1 MEDKKIDPAE
11 MQIAASKILANGEAY
26 FKLFEKHIPVG
37 YGENSTILLYK
48 IDNMSCIAKIVDMN
62 NSAKYI
68 VVTNDATAAALRI
81 VLNKSINVD
90 YLKDFD
96 FEKNDMKFDCIIM
109 NPPYSRNLHLK
120 ILAEAIKHLKDE
132 KSVCV
137 NLSPVRWLQDPLA
150 KYKKTSDLKRFEES
164 VAKHLTDVNVL
175 FPKEMTNT
183 FNAAFNTDIGI
194 YCAKANKLDTCFD
207 YEHLANSQN
216 KDVDFT
222 RAIFNKTYGKV
233 KDGIGNHITIFNKR
247 PTKNYIFIV
256 MIGGHIHRGIEQ
268 TVLSF
273 VRTNYGCFANDLNNG
288 KTIIQLH
295 KDNPHATNGN
305 PNNWPVVC
313 FDTFDECKNFYSIA
327 CNNFYK
333 FLCWSFS
340 NDQNISTEFL
350 PWLGDTINP
359 RTGMKGYTGE
369 WTDEDL
375 VLYFNITPEEYN
387 IIKQTMEKYK

>member
-1 MEDKKIDPAE
+1 MSKKDNISSF
-11 MQIAASKILANGEAY
+11 QIAHSKIWADGEKY
-26 FKLFEKHIPVG
+26 FSLFEKHIPELEAGHKVLVYDISNLDFICKLMSLNKDAEFWI
-37 YGENSTILLYK
+37 YGNQEVNE
-48 IDNMSCIAKIVDMN
+48 
-62 NSAKYI
+62 
-68 VVTNDATAAALRI
+68 ALR
-81 VLNKSINVD
+81 VLGFSFHEVAEDLESKTYNIP
-90 YLKDFD
+90 
-96 FEKNDMKFDCIIM
+96 DMKFDCIIM
-109 NPPYSRNLHLK
+109 NPPYERNLHLK

-164 VAKHLTDVNVL
+164 IAKHLTDVNVL

-194 YCAKANKLDTCFD
+194 YCAKASKLDTCFD

-247 PTKNYIFIV
+247 PTKNYVFIA

-340 NDQNISTEFL
+340 NDQNISTKFL
-350 PWLGDTINP
+350 PWLGDAINP
-359 RTGMKGYTGE
+359 RTGKKGYE
-369 WTDEDL
+369 RE
-375 VLYFNITPEEYN
+375 
-387 IIKQTMEKYK
+387 

>member
-1 MEDKKIDPAE
+1 
-11 MQIAASKILANGEAY
+11 
-26 FKLFEKHIPVG
+26 
-37 YGENSTILLYK
+37 
-48 IDNMSCIAKIVDMN
+48 
-62 NSAKYI
+62 
-68 VVTNDATAAALRI
+68 
-81 VLNKSINVD
+81 
-90 YLKDFD
+90 
-96 FEKNDMKFDCIIM
+96 MKFDCIIQ
-109 NPPYSRNLHLK
+109 NPPYKRNLHLK
-120 ILAEAIKHLKDE
+120 ILAEAIKHLKDDGT
-132 KSVCV
+132 CV

-150 KYKKTSDLKRFEES
+150 KYKKRCDLKRFEES
-164 VAKHLTDVNVL
+164 VAKHITDVNVL

-183 FNAAFNTDIGI
+183 FNVAFNTDIGI

-247 PTKNYIFIV
+247 PTKNYVFIV

-313 FDTFDECKNFYSIA
+313 FNTFDECKNFYSIA

-340 NDQNISTEFL
+340 NDQHISTEFL

-359 RTGMKGYTGE
+359 RTGMKGYIGE
-369 WTDEDL
+369 WTDDDL
-375 VLYFNITPEEYN
+375 FLYFGITPEEQEE
-387 IIKQTMEKYK
+387 IERTMARYETK

>member
-1 MEDKKIDPAE
+1 MEDKKIVE
-11 MQIAASKILANGEAY
+11 MQIASSKILANGEAY
-26 FKLFEKHIPVG
+26 FKLFEKHVPRDLGAGADVM
-37 YGENSTILLYK
+37 LYK
-48 IDNMSCIAKIVDMN
+48 IGNMTCMLELIALNPAASYVIVGNEAASNALKVMLPE
-62 NSAKYI
+62 ATKVKY
-68 VVTNDATAAALRI
+68 LRE
-81 VLNKSINVD
+81 
-90 YLKDFD
+90 FD
-96 FEKNDMKFDCIIM
+96 FKDTDMKFDCIIM
-109 NPPYSRNLHLK
+109 NPPYVRNLHLK

-247 PTKNYIFIV
+247 PTKNYVFIA

-313 FDTFDECKNFYSIA
+313 FDTFDEC
-327 CNNFYK
+327 
-333 FLCWSFS
+333 
-340 NDQNISTEFL
+340 
-350 PWLGDTINP
+350 
-359 RTGMKGYTGE
+359 
-369 WTDEDL
+369 
-375 VLYFNITPEEYN
+375 
-387 IIKQTMEKYK
+387 